1 MTRPSLRLRI
11 PRPLTLLLV
20 LLLGSVLPDPGRAQQ
35 IQGVGDA
42 PAPGQ
47 RVVLVT
53 GSTGGLGREVA
64 RALAADGAHVI
75 LHGRSE
81 GRAEELLEEIRAG
94 GTGSARFYRADF
106 ASLDQVRGLADAVL
120 RDYPRLDALVN
131 NAGIALIGDPE
142 RRLSEDGYELHLQ
155 VNYLAGYLLTRLLLP
170 RLRESAPAR
179 IVNVSSIGQAAP
191 DFDDLM
197 LESGYDTGR
206 AYGQSKLAQIMFT
219 FELAAELEATGVTV
233 NALHP
238 STFMDTDMIVGAGL
252 EPRSSVETGRDA
264 VLRLLDAP
272 DAGNGRFLNVFEP
285 ARAMEVA
292 YDPAVRARLM
302 EVSDALTGGDPGGPG
317 GA

>member
-11 PRPLTLLLV
+11 PRSLILLQV
-20 LLLGSVLPDPGRAQQ
+20 LLLGSVLPDAGRAQQ

-81 GRAEELLEEIRAG
+81 GRAAELLQEIRAG

-170 RLRESAPAR
+170 RLQESAPAR
-179 IVNVSSIGQAAP
+179 IVNVSSIGQAPP

-206 AYGQSKLAQIMFT
+206 AYGQSKLAQILFT
-219 FELAAELEATGVTV
+219 FDLAESLGDSGVSV

-238 STFMDTDMIVGAGL
+238 ATLMDTEMVRDAGVR
-252 EPRSSVETGRDA
+252 PRATVEEGRDA
-264 VLRLLDAP
+264 LLRL
-272 DAGNGRFLNVFEP
+272 VVEP
-285 ARAMEVA
+285 
-292 YDPAVRARLM
+292 
-302 EVSDALTGGDPGGPG
+302 
-317 GA
+317 